1 MPRGRASEDAP
12 RSTRRGGGDGEGARG
27 DGTDATRTSEDA
39 GASDEERLHHTL
51 TLAQGRA
58 LRRELSRHTLHALG
72 GERVCE
78 SSPDTT
84 LGTSEAE
91 TVTTEQVVTVSTA
104 ESAGADGP
112 KQKSDL
118 LKELLAESDKLVL
131 EVAKLIREDFLAQ
144 NGFSEWDRS
153 LS

>member
-12 RSTRRGGGDGEGARG
+12 RSTRRRSGDGEGGRG

-84 LGTSEAE
+84 LGTTEAE
-91 TVTTEQVVTVSTA
+91 TLGRA
-104 ESAGADGP
+104 M
-112 KQKSDL
+112 
-118 LKELLAESDKLVL
+118 L
-131 EVAKLIREDFLAQ
+131 ETMEEGRGGLIVQRTLH
-144 NGFSEWDRS
+144 
-153 LS
+153 